1 MDQNRHSEYLPH
13 IYFAPMEGITTSI
26 YREVHRKHFRG
37 IDRYFTP
44 FLAANHTHHLK
55 KGSCVSSSHFRMI
68 WYRR

>member
-55 KGSCVSSSHFRMI
+55 KGSA
-68 WYRR
+68 